1 MLTRAVARFES
12 ELEKTEVDDD
22 AGGEP
27 AKYKAARS
35 GARIFYLYGGIL
47 LGKQQYKDAIVYL
60 ERAVQYSQGWRGLEL
75 VIRRMLI
82 ECYEKLIPS
91 QVTATKEQ
99 SATIASM
106 ILDSYFNSKMS
117 SRNLRRAL
125 DNFSLHSGGD
135 VFKLHRYC
143 IDESTSSL
151 PFSFAVTFPRTTHA
165 TAGDD
170 AVASVMIK
178 SNLDYAVH
186 INSVTLLTLAG
197 KILVPSNSLLSAENA
212 NEGNNGGII
221 MQANTSIL
229 LSTKI
234 DVPRDLA
241 SISTDEG
248 GNGGETL
255 GTAGKGSFARSA
267 RPRTAGITSAGKSVK
282 RSR

>member
-1 MLTRAVARFES
+1 
-12 ELEKTEVDDD
+12 
-22 AGGEP
+22 
-27 AKYKAARS
+27 
-35 GARIFYLYGGIL
+35 
-47 LGKQQYKDAIVYL
+47 
-60 ERAVQYSQGWRGLEL
+60 
-75 VIRRMLI
+75 MLI

-99 SATIASM
+99 SATDCVD
-106 ILDSYFNSKMS
+106 DSQTLTLIGKCRLETYEE
-117 SRNLRRAL
+117 LWTY
-125 DNFSLHSGGD
+125 FSLHSGGD
-135 VFKLHRYC
+135 VLSC
-143 IDESTSSL
+143 IGTASDESTSSL

-255 GTAGKGSFARSA
+255 GTAGKGIFC
-267 RPRTAGITSAGKSVK
+267 T
-282 RSR
+282 